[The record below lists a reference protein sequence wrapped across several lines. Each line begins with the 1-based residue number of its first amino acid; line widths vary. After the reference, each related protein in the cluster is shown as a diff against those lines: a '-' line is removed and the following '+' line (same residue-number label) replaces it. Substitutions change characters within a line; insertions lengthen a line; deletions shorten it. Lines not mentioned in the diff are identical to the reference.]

1 MAESRGDANMTGCLD
16 TGCLDTNSSDTG
28 SAGTACLGSS
38 ANADD
43 GRLRVGIRGKLFGAF
58 AGVAS
63 LTLIASVVAF
73 FSYDYIGQ
81 RLRRIDVEGIPAV
94 DRAFTLARQGAELS
108 AISSSLVAAND
119 QGALAAAIVR
129 LRTKRREIG
138 ATLDALDSSTTSRI
152 LVESIKR
159 HVDELEL
166 STDRLSESIQQRLG
180 AADDRE
186 RLATGAV
193 AAHGALMGRLAP
205 MADDAGFD
213 LASGLQSFDENED
226 RAALLR
232 LLAKLSNVDAPALLA
247 LTDLRGDG
255 NLILGILTEVSLA
268 PNADVLRPL
277 RDRFTASAY
286 SARKAAKDLG
296 EGDKPRE
303 LRIALE
309 GLLAFGQPGGGVFE
323 ARGNELALTAQGWE
337 LATKTQSKTA
347 DLAVEIQQFV
357 KIAQDISSGA
367 VTASGSAIR
376 QSQAALLGLMIL
388 SIASALLIA
397 WCYVGNGL
405 LRRLDGLN
413 RAMLALAGGNL
424 EVAIPHEG
432 KDEIRRMAV
441 AVEVFKRDAIRRK
454 ELEAERERDRIEDL
468 RRREASFR
476 LLFESNPLPMWV
488 YDARTL
494 GLVSVNDAAVTHYG
508 YSREQFLSM
517 SVPDVCPVDNRD
529 SFTEYL
535 QAVSSNR
542 QHQTEETW
550 PQLRADGTRFE
561 ATVFS
566 QALTYES
573 HAAALVA
580 LIDVTERKR
589 AEACV
594 VHMAHHDALTDLPNR
609 VLFRQR
615 LNEALARMR
624 REDHRVAIHCL
635 DLDHFK
641 SVNDTLGHPVGDA
654 LLRAVSERL
663 LSCVRETDTVSRL
676 GGDEFAIVQDAVK
689 TPEEVSLLAT
699 RLLDVIGA
707 PYQLQG
713 HEVVVNVSV
722 GIALAPSDGEDPDL
736 LLKNSDMALYR
747 AKGDGRGTYRFFEP
761 EMDARLQSR
770 RVLEVDL
777 RAALQRQQ
785 FELYYQPQIDLR
797 TGTILGFEALIR
809 WHHPERGIVPPL
821 DFIPLAEEI
830 GLIAPIG
837 EWVLRQ
843 ACAEAATWPE
853 NIAVAV
859 NLSPVQFANKNL
871 VQSIM
876 LALASTGLRAHRLE
890 LEVTESVLLHENDT
904 TLSVLHQLRALG
916 VRIAMDDFGTGYSS
930 LSYLR
935 KFPFDK
941 IKIDRSFVSDMT
953 GDADCAAII
962 RAVVGLAEGL
972 HMTTTAEGVETQDQ
986 LERLRAEGYVEGQG
1000 YFFSRPMPV
1009 GELREF
1015 LQQHG
1020 HVVDAALPERP
1031 TSELGSL
1038 SPKPLSERREEP
1050 ISEKTWRR
1058 GNSSRTSNLA

>member
-1 MAESRGDANMTGCLD
+1 
-16 TGCLDTNSSDTG
+16 
-28 SAGTACLGSS
+28 
-38 ANADD
+38 
-43 GRLRVGIRGKLFGAF
+43 
-58 AGVAS
+58 
-63 LTLIASVVAF
+63 
-73 FSYDYIGQ
+73 
-81 RLRRIDVEGIPAV
+81 
-94 DRAFTLARQGAELS
+94 
-108 AISSSLVAAND
+108 
-119 QGALAAAIVR
+119 
-129 LRTKRREIG
+129 
-138 ATLDALDSSTTSRI
+138 
-152 LVESIKR
+152 
-159 HVDELEL
+159 
-166 STDRLSESIQQRLG
+166 
-180 AADDRE
+180 
-186 RLATGAV
+186 
-193 AAHGALMGRLAP
+193 
-205 MADDAGFD
+205 
-213 LASGLQSFDENED
+213 
-226 RAALLR
+226 
-232 LLAKLSNVDAPALLA
+232 
-247 LTDLRGDG
+247 
-255 NLILGILTEVSLA
+255 
-268 PNADVLRPL
+268 
-277 RDRFTASAY
+277 
-286 SARKAAKDLG
+286 
-296 EGDKPRE
+296 
-303 LRIALE
+303 
-309 GLLAFGQPGGGVFE
+309 
-323 ARGNELALTAQGWE
+323 
-337 LATKTQSKTA
+337 
-347 DLAVEIQQFV
+347 
-357 KIAQDISSGA
+357 
-367 VTASGSAIR
+367 
-376 QSQAALLGLMIL
+376 
-388 SIASALLIA
+388 
-397 WCYVGNGL
+397 
-405 LRRLDGLN
+405 
-413 RAMLALAGGNL
+413 
-424 EVAIPHEG
+424 
-432 KDEIRRMAV
+432 
-441 AVEVFKRDAIRRK
+441 
-454 ELEAERERDRIEDL
+454 
-468 RRREASFR
+468 
-476 LLFESNPLPMWV
+476 
-488 YDARTL
+488 
-494 GLVSVNDAAVTHYG
+494 
-508 YSREQFLSM
+508 
-517 SVPDVCPVDNRD
+517 
-529 SFTEYL
+529 
-535 QAVSSNR
+535 
-542 QHQTEETW
+542 
-550 PQLRADGTRFE
+550 
-561 ATVFS
+561 
-566 QALTYES
+566 
-573 HAAALVA
+573 
-580 LIDVTERKR
+580 
-589 AEACV
+589 
-594 VHMAHHDALTDLPNR
+594 MAHHDALTDLPNR

-809 WHHPERGIVPPL
+809 WHHPECGIVPPL

-859 NLSPVQFANKNL
+859 NLSPVQFTNKNL

-1020 HVVDAALPERP
+1020 HVVDAAPPERP

-1038 SPKPLSERREEP
+1038 SPKPLYERREEP
-1050 ISEKTWRR
+1050 TSEKTRRR